1 MKVARWFFLAELCF
15 FSQLSEG
22 KKKKKKMLV
31 PTRVVFVDI
40 ENFYDYSFCKVLYQ

>member
-1 MKVARWFFLAELCF
+1 MKVAMIFPRRVVLLLTVVRRKE
-15 FSQLSEG
+15 EE
-22 KKKKKKMLV
+22 KKMLV